1 MPISTQEAAEALSDI
16 ALAQHRASTLRG
28 YERGA
33 PHFVLWGLI
42 WMVGYTLTDVA
53 PGMAGLGWLVLDVIG
68 ITGSYFLGR
77 AAAAGVSVASKNY
90 GRRFAAVG
98 ATMFAFVLATYFVMK
113 PNSTE
118 QFGAFPALLMAAI
131 YTVVG
136 IWRGARWA
144 VSGLAIGVFTIGGFA
159 LFKEHF
165 MLWMAAAGGGA
176 LLLTGLWLRRA

>member
-1 MPISTQEAAEALSDI
+1 MPISTQEAAEALTDI
-16 ALAQHRASTLRG
+16 ALVQHRASILRG

-42 WMVGYTLTDVA
+42 WMVGYSLTDIT
-53 PGMAGLGWLVLDVIG
+53 PTMAGPGWLVLDVIG
-68 ITGSYFLGR
+68 IAGSYFLGR
-77 AAAAGVSVASKNY
+77 AAAANVPVASKNY
-90 GRRFAAVG
+90 GRRFSAVG
-98 ATMFAFVLATYFVMK
+98 VTLFAFILATYFIMK
-113 PNSTE
+113 PNSAP

-131 YTVVG
+131 YTLVG
-136 IWRGARWA
+136 IWRGVRWA
-144 VSGLAIGVFTIGGFA
+144 VSGVALGVFTVAGFA